1 MKSIYFLCGSFFIG
15 LTILLLPQK
24 LKEWEVARAD
34 HLVQVRIHQFPSD
47 CGITSKAKRWM
58 RIEYR
63 SRIYSKQISHG
74 DCISLEGR
82 QHILMKHL
90 SKYPEIF
97 LFQKDTGVLEVI
109 SGAALFTFG
118 LFCIGTGIWAIL
130 TKK

>member
-1 MKSIYFLCGSFFIG
+1 M
-15 LTILLLPQK
+15 Q
-24 LKEWEVARAD
+24 
-34 HLVQVRIHQFPSD
+34 
-47 CGITSKAKRWM
+47 
-58 RIEYR
+58 
-63 SRIYSKQISHG
+63 
-74 DCISLEGR
+74 GR

-118 LFCIGTGIWAIL
+118 LFCIGTGIWVIL